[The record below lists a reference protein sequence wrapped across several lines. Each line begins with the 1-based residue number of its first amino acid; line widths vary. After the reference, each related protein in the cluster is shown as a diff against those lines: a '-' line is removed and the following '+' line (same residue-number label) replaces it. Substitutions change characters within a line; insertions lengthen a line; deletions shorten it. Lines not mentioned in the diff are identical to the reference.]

1 MLVSFLQRLIKW
13 MPLILLV
20 MLFMINR
27 ENTFHKIG
35 YIFLLLSY
43 TSILIIR
50 VLHAKDQWHREFN
63 GNDLSSDANIEKMS
77 DYQDKLSSSD
87 EPNQESI
94 K

>member
-20 MLFMINR
+20 LLFMVNR
-27 ENTFHKIG
+27 ENIFHKVG

-43 TSILIIR
+43 STILIIR
-50 VLHAKDQWHREFN
+50 VLYAKDQWHREFN
-63 GNDLSSDANIEKMS
+63 GNDLSSNSKIERMS
-77 DYQDKLSSSD
+77 DYQDKLSNSD
-87 EPNQESI
+87 STEQESI

>member
-20 MLFMINR
+20 LLFMVNR
-27 ENTFHKIG
+27 ENTFHKVG

-43 TSILIIR
+43 TIILIIR
-50 VLHAKDQWHREFN
+50 VLYAKDQWHREFN
-63 GNDLSSDANIEKMS
+63 GNDLSSDSKIERMS
-77 DYQDKLSSSD
+77 DYQDKLSNSD
-87 EPNQESI
+87 STEQESI